1 VVKIHQ
7 KSFPK
12 GKSHHDHG
20 ENISPGGSSRE
31 GKTAVAEGS
40 GAD

>member
-12 GKSHHDHG
+12 GKSHHG